1 MILLW
6 HLNIGGHSIFLAV
19 AIFSLSDFLNKDTAH
34 LYYWPEIYVSNHAG
48 ALLNFL
54 SVRIYWQID
63 NVFIHDGK
71 MRDDSRKGQF
81 PFISKL
87 CDYLMTM
94 NNLPSGTMFNLGITS
109 IMHIPAEWSSFG
121 FCIIFVSLVIY
132 KDPKKINIWI
142 KEFNWMIPF

>member
-19 AIFSLSDFLNKDTAH
+19 AIFSLSDFLNKDTAQ
-34 LYYWPEIYVSNHAG
+34 LYYWPEIYVSNLAG

-71 MRDDSRKGQF
+71 MRDDSRIGS
-81 PFISKL
+81 ISVYFEAVWL
-87 CDYLMTM
+87 SND
-94 NNLPSGTMFNLGITS
+94 
-109 IMHIPAEWSSFG
+109 HE
-121 FCIIFVSLVIY
+121 
-132 KDPKKINIWI
+132 
-142 KEFNWMIPF
+142 

>member
-1 MILLW
+1 MFQIMQVHFWISYVLEY
-6 HLNIGGHSIFLAV
+6 IGKSIMFL
-19 AIFSLSDFLNKDTAH
+19 FTM
-34 LYYWPEIYVSNHAG
+34 
-48 ALLNFL
+48 
-54 SVRIYWQID
+54 VRCETIREY
-63 NVFIHDGK
+63 
-71 MRDDSRKGQF
+71 GQF

-121 FCIIFVSLVIY
+121 FCIIFVSLMIY

-142 KEFNWMIPF
+142 KELNWMSPFLELIIRST